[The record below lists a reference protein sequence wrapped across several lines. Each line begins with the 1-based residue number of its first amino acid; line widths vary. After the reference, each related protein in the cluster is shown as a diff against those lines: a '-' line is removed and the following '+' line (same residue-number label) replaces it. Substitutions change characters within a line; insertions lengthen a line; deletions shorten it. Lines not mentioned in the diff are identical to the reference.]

1 MSNVKL
7 GETTITNIDTVQL
20 RDADNDGQY
29 ISFTKN
35 GGASGGTTEFT
46 HNFYI
51 GQTPPEDKN
60 KIWIKDSP
68 LLSIDDI
75 TTGVLEKGPVRVSD
89 LYTAANRQLG
99 CLALTDEYLYIFNTD
114 KTIVRYDLANKT
126 STTLSVT
133 LTFPPDYV
141 FAIGNNIYLC
151 EGHKISKLDT
161 TSNTVTALLTTFNS
175 GFYDDWIVYPCW
187 VLSNNKLYCFGG
199 QYKTQVREGSIYVE
213 YKHVTNRIY
222 CYDLENGTSLGQVGT
237 MPYSACSLAGCAVNG
252 KIYVFGGMQ
261 TSINETSMKSA
272 QGCTASAFSF
282 DTQTKEVKSI
292 CSLPG
297 KGYDGSAIYIG
308 DDKILIAGCTMS
320 EINYDAT
327 RMIIYQIDR
336 NEYADTPVKFPT
348 LMLNDN
354 TYYPPAWCG
363 LACASDNS
371 AVYAAARSKV
381 YKIDIDN
388 VLEKNNIFVDCY
400 KYGKKLKVASGAST
414 GLYMPVKK
422 MYLGNSDNQAVAKT
436 CYSYVKK
443 TVIENNYDCIQK
455 ESESGTTLTANIT
468 CGTGD
473 RIVAA
478 IAVRDTST
486 TLTSGW
492 TILNSNW
499 ATTTKIE
506 SNSSAYAAQYT
517 IFATKVATS
526 TSESLT
532 VTTSKSGRTF
542 ISLVRIK
549 KNTNGTPSVAF
560 NNVNVFNNITNG
572 QNEFSVT
579 RPSGFVIWYTNCVL
593 YDNFS
598 NWTSQDETQK
608 CIAVW
613 ASRQAIFIDQNTSNS
628 GNTVKF
634 NSGPKATTAAI
645 GSVTVTGIDDF
656 WHDTVDGDLSGW
668 MNIEN
673 GERYEG

>member
-1 MSNVKL
+1 MSKAFLYGVSGAAK
-7 GETTITNIDTVQL
+7 
-20 RDADNDGQY
+20 AND
-29 ISFTKN
+29 
-35 GGASGGTTEFT
+35 FT

-60 KIWIKDSP
+60 KIWLKDSAMREI
-68 LLSIDDI
+68 SDI
-75 TTGVLEKGPVRVSD
+75 KTGVLEKGPIRVSD

-99 CLALTDEYLYIFNTD
+99 CLALTAEYLYIFNTD

-133 LTFPPDYV
+133 LTFAPDYV
-141 FAIGNNIYLC
+141 FAVGNNIFLC

-161 TSNTVTALLTTFNS
+161 TSNTVNALLTTFNS
-175 GFYDDWIVYPCW
+175 GFYNDWILYPCW

-199 QYKTQVREGSIYVE
+199 QYKTEVRQGSIYVE
-213 YKHVTNRIY
+213 YRHVTNRIY

-237 MPYSACSLAGCAVNG
+237 MPYSAHSIAGCAVNG
-252 KIYVFGGMQ
+252 KIYGFGGMQ
-261 TSINETSMKSA
+261 TSINETSTKSA

-354 TYYPPAWCG
+354 AYYPPAWCG

-388 VLEKNNIFVDCY
+388 VLEKNHIFVDCD
-400 KYGKKLKVASGAST
+400 KYGKKLKVASSAST

-422 MYLGNSDNQAVAKT
+422 MYLGSSDNQAIAKT

-443 TVIENNYDCIQK
+443 TVIENNYACIQK

-468 CGTGD
+468 CETGD

-486 TLTSGW
+486 TLSSGW

-499 ATTTKIE
+499 DTTTKIE
-506 SNSSAYAAQYT
+506 SNSASYAAQYT

-532 VTTSKSGRTF
+532 VTTSKSGRAL

-549 KNTNGTPSVAF
+549 KNTNGTPGVTF
-560 NNVNVFNNITNG
+560 NSVNVFNNTTNG
-572 QNEFSVT
+572 QNEFAVT
-579 RPSGFVIWYTNCVL
+579 RPSGFVIWYANCVL

-598 NWTSQDETQK
+598 VWTSQDETQK
-608 CIAVW
+608 CITEW

-634 NSGPKATTAAI
+634 NSAAKATTAAI
-645 GSVTVTGIDDF
+645 GSLVITGIDDF

>member
-1 MSNVKL
+1 MSKAFLYGVSGAAK
-7 GETTITNIDTVQL
+7 
-20 RDADNDGQY
+20 AND
-29 ISFTKN
+29 
-35 GGASGGTTEFT
+35 FT

-60 KIWIKDSP
+60 KIWLKDSAMREI
-68 LLSIDDI
+68 SDI
-75 TTGVLEKGPVRVSD
+75 KTGVLEKGPIRVSD

-99 CLALTDEYLYIFNTD
+99 CLALTAEYLYIFNTD

-133 LTFPPDYV
+133 LTFAPDYV
-141 FAIGNNIYLC
+141 FAVGNNIFLC

-161 TSNTVTALLTTFNS
+161 TSNTVNALLTTFNS
-175 GFYDDWIVYPCW
+175 GFYNDWILYPCW

-199 QYKTQVREGSIYVE
+199 QYKTEVRQGSIYVE
-213 YKHVTNRIY
+213 YRHVTNRIY
-222 CYDLENGTSLGQVGT
+222 CYDIENGTSLGQVGT
-237 MPYSACSLAGCAVNG
+237 MPYSAHSIAGCAVNG
-252 KIYVFGGMQ
+252 KIYGFGGMQ
-261 TSINETSMKSA
+261 TSINETSTKSA

-354 TYYPPAWCG
+354 AYYPPAWCG

-388 VLEKNNIFVDCY
+388 VLEKNHIFVDCD
-400 KYGKKLKVASGAST
+400 KYGKKLKVASSAST

-422 MYLGNSDNQAVAKT
+422 MYLGSSDNQAIAKT

-443 TVIENNYDCIQK
+443 TVIENNYACIQK

-468 CGTGD
+468 CETGD

-486 TLTSGW
+486 TLSSGW

-499 ATTTKIE
+499 DPTTKIE
-506 SNSSAYAAQYT
+506 SNSASYAAQYT

-532 VTTSKSGRTF
+532 VTTSKSGRAL

-549 KNTNGTPSVAF
+549 KNTNGTPGVTF
-560 NNVNVFNNITNG
+560 NSVNVFNNTTNG
-572 QNEFSVT
+572 QNEFAVT
-579 RPSGFVIWYTNCVL
+579 RPSGFVIWYANCVL

-598 NWTSQDETQK
+598 VWTSQDETQK
-608 CIAVW
+608 CITEW

-634 NSGPKATTAAI
+634 NSAAKATTAAI
-645 GSVTVTGIDDF
+645 GSLVITGIDDF

>member
-1 MSNVKL
+1 MSKAFLYGVSGAAKAT
-7 GETTITNIDTVQL
+7 GG
-20 RDADNDGQY
+20 DAAQND
-29 ISFTKN
+29 
-35 GGASGGTTEFT
+35 FT

-60 KIWIKDSP
+60 KIWLKDSAMREI
-68 LLSIDDI
+68 SDI
-75 TTGVLEKGPVRVSD
+75 KTGVLEKGPVRVSD

-133 LTFPPDYV
+133 LTFAPDYV
-141 FAIGNNIYLC
+141 FAVGNNIYLC

-161 TSNTVTALLTTFNS
+161 TSNTVSSLLTTFNS
-175 GFYDDWIVYPCW
+175 GFYNDWIIYPCW

-199 QYKTQVREGSIYVE
+199 QYKTQVRQGSIYVE
-213 YKHVTNRIY
+213 YRYVTNRIY
-222 CYDLENGTSLGQVGT
+222 CYDLESGTSLGQVGT
-237 MPYSACSLAGCAVNG
+237 MPYSAHSIAGCAVNG
-252 KIYVFGGMQ
+252 KIYGFGGMQ

-354 TYYPPAWCG
+354 AYYSPAWCG

-388 VLEKNNIFVDCY
+388 VLEKNH
-400 KYGKKLKVASGAST
+400 
-414 GLYMPVKK
+414 
-422 MYLGNSDNQAVAKT
+422 
-436 CYSYVKK
+436 YVKK
-443 TVIENNYDCIQK
+443 TVIENNYNCVQK
-455 ESESGTTLTANIT
+455 ETESGTTITASIS
-468 CGTGD
+468 CGIGD
-473 RIVAA
+473 RLLAA
-478 IAVRDTST
+478 VAVRTTSV
-486 TLTSGW
+486 TLSDGW
-492 TILNSNW
+492 TILNSDWNSDSN
-499 ATTTKIE
+499 KIE

-517 IFATKVATS
+517 LFATKVATS
-526 TSESLT
+526 TTESIT
-532 VTTSKSGRTF
+532 VTPSASGRTF
-542 ISLVRIK
+542 VSLISIK
-549 KNTNGTPSVAF
+549 KNSNGTPAVSV
-560 NNVNVFNNITNG
+560 NSHNVFNNTTNG
-572 QNEFSVT
+572 QYEFAVT
-579 RPSGFVIWYTNCVL
+579 RPSGFVIWYANCVL
-593 YDNFS
+593 YDSFS
-598 NWTSQDETQK
+598 VWTSQDETQK
-608 CIAVW
+608 CITAW
-613 ASRQAIFIDQNTSNS
+613 ASRQAIFMDQNTANA
-628 GNTVKF
+628 GKTVKF
-634 NSGPKATTAAI
+634 NSAAKSTTAII

>member
-1 MSNVKL
+1 MSKAFLYGVSGAAK
-7 GETTITNIDTVQL
+7 
-20 RDADNDGQY
+20 AND
-29 ISFTKN
+29 
-35 GGASGGTTEFT
+35 FT

-60 KIWIKDSP
+60 KIWLKDSAMREI
-68 LLSIDDI
+68 SDI
-75 TTGVLEKGPVRVSD
+75 KTGVLEKGPIRVSD

-99 CLALTDEYLYIFNTD
+99 CLALTAEYLYIFNTD

-133 LTFPPDYV
+133 LTFAPDYV
-141 FAIGNNIYLC
+141 FAVGNNIFLC

-161 TSNTVTALLTTFNS
+161 TSNTVNALLTTFNS
-175 GFYDDWIVYPCW
+175 GFYNDWILYPCW

-199 QYKTQVREGSIYVE
+199 QYKTNVKQGSIYVE
-213 YKHVTNRIY
+213 YRHVTNRIY
-222 CYDLENGTSLGQVGT
+222 CYDIENGTSLGQVGT
-237 MPYSACSLAGCAVNG
+237 MPYSAHSIAGCAVNG
-252 KIYVFGGMQ
+252 KIYGFGGMQ
-261 TSINETSMKSA
+261 TSINETSTKSA

-354 TYYPPAWCG
+354 AYYPPAWCG

-388 VLEKNNIFVDCY
+388 VLEKNHIFVDCD
-400 KYGKKLKVASGAST
+400 KYGKKLKVASSAST

-422 MYLGNSDNQAVAKT
+422 MYLGSSDNQAIAKT

-443 TVIENNYDCIQK
+443 TVIENNYACIQK

-468 CGTGD
+468 CETGD

-486 TLTSGW
+486 TLSSGW

-499 ATTTKIE
+499 DTTTKIE
-506 SNSSAYAAQYT
+506 SNSASYAAQYT

-532 VTTSKSGRTF
+532 VTTSKSGRAL

-549 KNTNGTPSVAF
+549 KNTNGTPGVTF
-560 NNVNVFNNITNG
+560 NSVNVFNNTTNG
-572 QNEFSVT
+572 QNEFAVT
-579 RPSGFVIWYTNCVL
+579 RPSGFVIWYANCVL

-598 NWTSQDETQK
+598 VWTSQDETQK
-608 CIAVW
+608 CITEW

-634 NSGPKATTAAI
+634 NSAAKATTAAI
-645 GSVTVTGIDDF
+645 GSLVITGIDDF

>member
-1 MSNVKL
+1 MSKAFLYGVSGAAK
-7 GETTITNIDTVQL
+7 
-20 RDADNDGQY
+20 AND
-29 ISFTKN
+29 
-35 GGASGGTTEFT
+35 FT

-60 KIWIKDSP
+60 KIWLKDSAMREI
-68 LLSIDDI
+68 SDI
-75 TTGVLEKGPVRVSD
+75 KTGVLEKGPIRVSD

-99 CLALTDEYLYIFNTD
+99 CLALTAEYLYIFNTD

-133 LTFPPDYV
+133 LTFAPDYV
-141 FAIGNNIYLC
+141 FAVGNNIFLC

-161 TSNTVTALLTTFNS
+161 TSNTVNALLTTFNS
-175 GFYDDWIVYPCW
+175 GFYNDWILYPCW

-199 QYKTQVREGSIYVE
+199 QYKTQVRQGSIYVE
-213 YKHVTNRIY
+213 YRHVTNRIY
-222 CYDLENGTSLGQVGT
+222 CYDIENGTSLGQVGT
-237 MPYSACSLAGCAVNG
+237 MPYSAHSIAGCAVNG
-252 KIYVFGGMQ
+252 KIYGFGGMQ

-354 TYYPPAWCG
+354 AYYPPAWCG

-388 VLEKNNIFVDCY
+388 VLEKNHIFVDCD
-400 KYGKKLKVASGAST
+400 KYGKKLKVANGTSAE
-414 GLYMPVKK
+414 LYMPVKK
-422 MYLGNSDNQAVAKT
+422 MYLGSSDNQAIAKT

-443 TVIENNYDCIQK
+443 TVIENNYACIQK

-468 CGTGD
+468 CETGD

-486 TLTSGW
+486 TLSSGW

-499 ATTTKIE
+499 DTTTKIE
-506 SNSSAYAAQYT
+506 SNSASYAAQYT

-532 VTTSKSGRTF
+532 VTTSKSGRAL

-549 KNTNGTPSVAF
+549 KNTNGTPGVTF
-560 NNVNVFNNITNG
+560 NSVNVFNNTTNG
-572 QNEFSVT
+572 QNEFAVT
-579 RPSGFVIWYTNCVL
+579 RPSGFVIWYANCVL

-598 NWTSQDETQK
+598 VWTSQDETQK
-608 CIAVW
+608 CITEW

-634 NSGPKATTAAI
+634 NSAAKATTAAI
-645 GSVTVTGIDDF
+645 GSLVITGIDDF